1 MASKSLGLDREQRLC
16 VAFHLSIDD
25 MQARLL
31 VLAEAGRTSDCVA
44 LMQELGDWMAAG
56 RGEVAPLMYASFAP
70 SSES

>member
-1 MASKSLGLDREQRLC
+1 
-16 VAFHLSIDD
+16 
-25 MQARLL
+25 MQARLS

-56 RGEVAPLMYASFAP
+56 RGEVSPLMYASFAP